1 MFSTDRL
8 VDRIRAEYQALPGL
22 KLTSEQACRL
32 WAVDDAHCESA
43 FEALLA
49 EGFLH
54 RTGTGKFVALP
65 RPGGVSAS
73 AGIQSADG
81 GRFEPSRLPI
91 RCPHCRKLNTIQQEQ
106 GAHGHAAATFRCVAC
121 HRISVIS
128 EISA

>member
-8 VDRIRAEYQALPGL
+8 VDRIRAEYEALPGL

-32 WAVDDAHCESA
+32 WSVDNAHCESA
-43 FEALLA
+43 FQVLLA

-65 RPGGVSAS
+65 RPGGLSAS
-73 AGIQSADG
+73 ATRTTVDG
-81 GRFEPSRLPI
+81 KATSRPAI
-91 RCPHCRKLNTIQQEQ
+91 RCPHCRKLNTIQQEYSI
-106 GAHGHAAATFRCVAC
+106 HGHAETTFRCVAC
-121 HRISVIS
+121 QRISVIS